1 MLKKVCKDRYC
12 KDFEIIFIKEMVG
25 FIDFMSP
32 RYRPSKPTEFVLAL
46 LANSGDF
53 I

>member
-1 MLKKVCKDRYC
+1 MY
-12 KDFEIIFIKEMVG
+12 KDFGMIFIKEMVG

-32 RYRPSKPTEFVLAL
+32 DYRPRPTEFVLAL
-46 LANSGDF
+46 LANLGDF